1 MTSRLLSFAAVAI
14 AASFLVSSSARADD
28 PAGQKKNK
36 NKGPDLEA
44 IFKKLDAD
52 NDGKLSSTE
61 FANVMQELRKKKE
74 GAEAKN
80 PAKGAKRAERLFA
93 KLDADKNGTLSL
105 AEFKTVIEVMKEMK
119 QQKKKDK

>member
-1 MTSRLLSFAAVAI
+1 MTPRLLAFAVVAFAASLI
-14 AASFLVSSSARADD
+14 ATPPGRADE

-36 NKGPDLEA
+36 NKGPDIEA

-61 FANVMQELRKKKE
+61 FATAMQELRKKKE
-74 GAEAKN
+74 GAEAKK
-80 PAKGAKRAERLFA
+80 PGKGAKRAELLFA

-119 QQKKKDK
+119 QQKKNK